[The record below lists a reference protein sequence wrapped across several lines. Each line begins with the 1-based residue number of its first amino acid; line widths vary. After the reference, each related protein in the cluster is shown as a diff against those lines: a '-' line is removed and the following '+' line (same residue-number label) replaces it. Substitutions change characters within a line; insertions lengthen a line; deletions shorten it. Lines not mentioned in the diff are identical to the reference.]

1 MLLVVVM
8 MFTMRLTHFEIMR
21 VDLAGILISFLLML
35 ICTKT
40 NPLTL
45 LPIKISHLA
54 SSIHINMR
62 TSTIS
67 CVAVILLGDNISAF
81 TSSGSVCHRRG
92 VASLQAHKTSIS
104 CDRSAFLRTSL
115 ATAISSVT
123 VLSPTIA
130 FADEDLTM
138 PTAEEQK
145 AADVS
150 CDICL
155 DTSQYNNLCNMKNLL
170 FVLRRVNL
178 FGYWIIYCTPPISRL
193 YELHES
199 YKKSYLTLGLT

>member
-1 MLLVVVM
+1 
-8 MFTMRLTHFEIMR
+8 MR
-21 VDLAGILISFLLML
+21 VDLAGILISFLPAY
-35 ICTKT
+35 CTASFRYLPT
-40 NPLTL
+40 YIL
-45 LPIKISHLA
+45 LF
-54 SSIHINMR
+54 IHYYSLPPYINMR

-92 VASLQAHKTSIS
+92 VTTLRAHKTSTS

-199 YKKSYLTLGLT
+199 YKKSYLTLGLA